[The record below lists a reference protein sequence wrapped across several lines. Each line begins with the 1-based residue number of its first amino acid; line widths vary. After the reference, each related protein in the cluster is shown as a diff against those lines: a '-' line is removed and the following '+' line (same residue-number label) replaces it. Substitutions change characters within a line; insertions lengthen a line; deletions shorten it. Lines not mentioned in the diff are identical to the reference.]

1 MLASLFFFCV
11 PLYQNSTNKILSDV
25 ISCDLNCPN
34 FASFTLKNNEQINN
48 NFRREVGKM
57 RRMFRLSDA
66 SHKDIDL
73 REYEDEILEIAD
85 RIIPGKNPKVYQN
98 YFMTDELTQG
108 ERVRLGREL
117 SKSPRLKQYGKEV
130 TSFRLFEGRSVE
142 QKMLFT

>member
-1 MLASLFFFCV
+1 
-11 PLYQNSTNKILSDV
+11 
-25 ISCDLNCPN
+25 
-34 FASFTLKNNEQINN
+34 
-48 NFRREVGKM
+48 M

-108 ERVRLGREL
+108 ESLFGERIIQ
-117 SKSPRLKQYGKEV
+117 KS
-130 TSFRLFEGRSVE
+130 
-142 QKMLFT
+142 

>member
-1 MLASLFFFCV
+1 M
-11 PLYQNSTNKILSDV
+11 NKILPLRNQLFPMCSQPD
-25 ISCDLNCPN
+25 

-48 NFRREVGKM
+48 NFRREVGNM

-85 RIIPGKNPKVYQN
+85 RIIPGKNSKVYQN

-117 SKSPRLKQYGKEV
+117 SKSPRLKQYGKEM
-130 TSFRLFEGRSVE
+130 TSFRLFEGKSVE
-142 QKMLFT
+142 EKEEEKDGRNTEMSVS

>member
-1 MLASLFFFCV
+1 
-11 PLYQNSTNKILSDV
+11 
-25 ISCDLNCPN
+25 
-34 FASFTLKNNEQINN
+34 
-48 NFRREVGKM
+48 M

-130 TSFRLFEGRSVE
+130 TSFRLFEGKSVE
-142 QKMLFT
+142 EKEEEKDGRERWKKHRNASILVLQIFRRNTCPSAEKNYGCL

>member
-1 MLASLFFFCV
+1 
-11 PLYQNSTNKILSDV
+11 
-25 ISCDLNCPN
+25 
-34 FASFTLKNNEQINN
+34 
-48 NFRREVGKM
+48 M

-117 SKSPRLKQYGKEV
+117 SKSPRLKQYGKKV
-130 TSFRLFEGRSVE
+130 TCFRLFEGKSLE
-142 QKMLFT
+142 QKKFGTEEVIYING